1 MEKMNI
7 HQKIVEVRKSID
19 GFHKDGESYKYKYV
33 TGNQVLG
40 KIKEKLDEFGIIIVP
55 MISETKHDVF
65 NYSVKNQNKTDF
77 IVSGIIAYRWINAD
91 DPKDYL
97 EIPFYFAGQQDDIS
111 KAFGSGLTYS
121 ERYHLLKV
129 LSVPTDND
137 DPDSRDTSGKTS
149 INHLDEAMK
158 LWKENGGTVEQWEE
172 WYKDKTQYSPEQV
185 LYILNKKLEAKQ
197 K

>member
-1 MEKMNI
+1 MEKLNI
-7 HQKIVEVRKSID
+7 HQKIVEVRKSIQ
-19 GFHKDGESYKYKYV
+19 GFHKDGESFKYKYV

-40 KIKEKLDEFGIIIVP
+40 KIKEKLDELGIIIVP
-55 MISETKHDVF
+55 VISETKHEVF
-65 NYSVKNQNKTDF
+65 NYKAKGQDKTDF
-77 IVSGIIAYRWINAD
+77 IVSGVIAYKWINAD

-129 LSVPTDND
+129 LSVPTDSD
-137 DPDSRDTSGKTS
+137 DPDARDTSGKTS
-149 INHLDEAMK
+149 INHLDEAVK
-158 LWKENGGTVEQWEE
+158 LWKESGGTPEQWDE
-172 WYKDKTQYSPEQV
+172 WYQKNSQYNDEQIY
-185 LYILNKKLEAKQ
+185 YILKKKLELKG